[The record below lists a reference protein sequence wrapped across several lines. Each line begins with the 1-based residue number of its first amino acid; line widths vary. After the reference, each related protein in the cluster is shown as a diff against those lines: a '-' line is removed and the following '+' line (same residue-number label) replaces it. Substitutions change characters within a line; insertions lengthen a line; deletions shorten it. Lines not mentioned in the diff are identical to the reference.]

1 MPELP
6 EVEVT
11 RRGLSMALPG
21 ARVTAVRL
29 GKPLRW
35 PLGRDPQDLVGAQV
49 GALQR
54 RGKYIWLPLDGGQQ
68 GQGGLLLHLGMSGSL
83 QMLAVGDAPA
93 AGPHDHFDLETD
105 RGTMRL
111 HDPRRFG
118 AVVWGAGLA
127 EPPAST
133 LLARLGV
140 EPLDADWSGAYLHDA
155 LRGRRLAIKPLLLSG
170 EVVVGAGNIYA
181 CEALF
186 RAGIHPA
193 LAAGRLSRPRCA
205 RLADEVRAVLAEA
218 IEAGGSSL
226 RDFKNIEGAQGHFQ
240 LMTRVYGRAGEPCLQ
255 CGSPVRKIVQGQR
268 ATFFCPTCQ
277 RR

>member
-11 RRGLSMALPG
+11 RRGLSQHLIG
-21 ARVTAVRL
+21 ARVQALRL

-35 PLGRDPQDLVGAQV
+35 PMGCAPDALVGAV
-49 GALQR
+49 VSPPVR
-54 RGKYIWLPLDGGQQ
+54 RGKYIWLGLTGGAQ

-83 QMLAVGDAPA
+83 QVLAQPGAP
-93 AGPHDHFDLETD
+93 GPHDHVDLVTD

-111 HDPRRFG
+111 TDPRRFG
-118 AVVWGAGLA
+118 AVVWSAGLDVL
-127 EPPAST
+127 PASK
-133 LLARLGV
+133 LLARLGL
-140 EPLDADWSGAYLHDA
+140 EPFDAAWSGAHLHA
-155 LRGRRLAIKPLLLSG
+155 ASRGRRVAIKPLLLSG

-186 RAGIHPA
+186 RAGIDPR
-193 LAAGRLSRPRCA
+193 LAAHRLSKPRCDK
-205 RLADEVRAVLAEA
+205 LAEEIRAVLAEA

-226 RDFKNIEGAQGHFQ
+226 KDFKATDGAQGHFQ
-240 LMTRVYGRAGEPCLQ
+240 LMTQVYGREGEPCKR
-255 CGSPVRKIVQGQR
+255 CGGAIRKILQGQR
-268 ATFFCPTCQ
+268 ATYFCPACQ